1 MKSQRVTFAGHDG
14 DDLAA
19 RLDLPQGPIAA
30 FALLAHC
37 FTCSKDFIAA
47 KRISA
52 GLAARGIAVLRFD
65 FTGLGSS
72 EGDFANT
79 NFSSNVE
86 DLLAAVAFLREH
98 YRAPTIMVGHSL
110 GGAAVLSAAPDVPE
124 VRAVATIG
132 APAEAEHVAH
142 NFLPHLDQ
150 IAEEGSATVDLA
162 GRTFTI
168 RRQFLDDIRSHRVL
182 ERVAQL
188 HRPLLI
194 LHAPLDQTVG
204 IDNAAEIFTAARHP
218 KSFISLEGAD
228 HLLTRPADA
237 AYVADVIAAWAARY
251 VDRALEDLEEAEG
264 DQVTITETLQGKFQA
279 RAVRGPHRL
288 MADEPES
295 VGGFDSGPSPYDFVA
310 IGLGACTSMTLRM
323 YADHKGL
330 ALGRITVDVDHGKV
344 DAEHCADCTAVV
356 HDGTRRI
363 DRFERRISV
372 EGGVPEG
379 LEAKLLEIADKCPV
393 HRTLHRDV
401 AIVTRVVTGE
411 KNDDAPEMAEH

>member
-1 MKSQRVTFAGHDG
+1 LKSQRVTFAGHGG
-14 DDLAA
+14 DELAA
-19 RLDLPQGPIAA
+19 RLDLPQGPIGA
-30 FALLAHC
+30 FALFAHC

-47 KRISA
+47 KRMSA

-86 DLLAAVAFLREH
+86 DLLAAVEFLRAH
-98 YRAPTIMVGHSL
+98 FRAPTIMVGHSL

-142 NFLPHLDQ
+142 NFLPHLEQ
-150 IAEEGSATVDLA
+150 ITKEGAANVDLA

-168 RRQFLDDIRSHRVL
+168 RRQFLEDIRGHKVLARVTKL
-182 ERVAQL
+182 R
-188 HRPLLI
+188 RPLLV
-194 LHAPLDQTVG
+194 LHSPIDQTVG
-204 IDNAAEIFTAARHP
+204 IENASEIFNAALHP
-218 KSFISLEGAD
+218 RSFISLEEAD
-228 HLLTRPADA
+228 HLLSRPADA
-237 AYVADVIAAWAARY
+237 AYVADVISAWAARY
-251 VDRALEDLEEAEG
+251 VNVPMDDLTEEAEG
-264 DQVTITETLQGKFQA
+264 AQVTVTETLQGRFQA

-295 VGGFDSGPSPYDFVA
+295 VGGFDSGPSPYDFLA

-323 YADHKGL
+323 YADHKGIE
-330 ALGRITVDVDHGKV
+330 LGRITVEVDHGKV
-344 DAEHCADCTAVV
+344 DADHCADCQAAVE
-356 HDGTRRI
+356 DGTKRI

-401 AIVTRVVTGE
+401 AIVTRVTA
-411 KNDDAPEMAEH
+411 DDDGTAPQGG